1 MKDPPAL
8 ADPIFGADRFFIDTA
23 LTVRNLTNSNQNGV
37 GTQWRWLPMSN
48 TPRQLFQERENRVN
62 DAIQLKVPDRVPVMC
77 LSGFFPA
84 TYAGITCEE
93 AMYDAHKVSA
103 AWTKF
108 VEDFEPDMIDNP
120 FSTRF
125 IGAVLETLDSR
136 QLKWP
141 GHGLP
146 ENSSYQFMEDEYM
159 KDDEYGQLLFDPTDF
174 IIRTFW
180 PRIFGALKPFEN
192 LPALHDVM
200 AYYMGLGKISAFGSP
215 DMIRALEALIQAA
228 KKTKK
233 MIEGGRAWAAKCK
246 ELGFPAQAGAL
257 TQAPF
262 DTLSDF
268 LRGTR
273 GAMLDMFRRPDKVLA
288 ATEKLLPMMLRI
300 GLAAKA
306 RGIPRVFIPLHKGL
320 DGFMSP
326 DQFKIFYWPTLKK
339 LIEGLIEEGCT
350 PCVFWEGEV
359 KSRLETIG
367 DIPRGKAVY
376 SFEQTDMFKAKEV
389 LGDQVCLRG
398 NVPLALL
405 ISGTPDD
412 IKDYCKKLI
421 DGVGKKGGFILD
433 ASTVVDDARPQNL
446 KAMFDFTKEYGVYG

>member
-1 MKDPPAL
+1 
-8 ADPIFGADRFFIDTA
+8 
-23 LTVRNLTNSNQNGV
+23 
-37 GTQWRWLPMSN
+37 MSK
-48 TPRQLFQERENRVN
+48 TPRQLFQEREKRVN
-62 DAIQLKVPDRVPVMC
+62 DVIQLKTPDRVPVMC

-84 TYAGITCEE
+84 THAGITCEE
-93 AMYDAHKVSA
+93 AMYDADKVSV

-108 VEDFEPDMIDNP
+108 VEEFEPDMIDNP

-146 ENSSYQFMEDEYM
+146 KNSSYQFMEDEYM
-159 KDDEYGQLLFDPTDF
+159 KGDEYDQFLFDPTDF

-192 LPALHDVM
+192 LPVLHDVM
-200 AYYMGLGKISAFGSP
+200 AYYMGLGKMSAFGSP
-215 DMIRALEALIQAA
+215 DMVRALKILMQAA
-228 KKTKK
+228 EKAQE
-233 MIEGGRAWAAKCK
+233 MIEGGRAWTAKCR

-273 GAMLDMFRRPDKVLA
+273 GAMLDLFRQPDKVLA
-288 ATEKLLPMMLRI
+288 ATEKLFPMMLRI

-306 RGIPRVFIPLHKGL
+306 RGVPRVFIPLHKGL

-326 DQFKIFYWPTLKK
+326 DQFKTFYWPTLKK
-339 LIEGLIEEGCT
+339 LIEALIEEGCT

-376 SFEQTDMFKAKEV
+376 SFEQTDMFRAKEV
-389 LGDQVCLRG
+389 LGNQVCLRG

-405 ISGTPDD
+405 VSGTPDD

-421 DGVGKKGGFILD
+421 DRVGKNGGFIMD
-433 ASTVVDDARPQNL
+433 ASTVVDDAKPQNL
-446 KAMFDFTKEYGVYG
+446 KAMFDFTKEYGIYR